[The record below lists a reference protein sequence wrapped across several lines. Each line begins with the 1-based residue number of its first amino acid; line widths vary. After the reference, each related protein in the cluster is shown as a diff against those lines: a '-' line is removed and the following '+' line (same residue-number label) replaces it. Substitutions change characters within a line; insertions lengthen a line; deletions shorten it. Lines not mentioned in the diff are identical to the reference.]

1 MYSIIPFLVYLS
13 ERNAVTWMT
22 HQYTLT
28 YDLSFLVLAFFVI
41 LTLKFTRRQKGFK
54 VSPMDFLI
62 LFIVLIVP
70 ILPDQRIQ
78 SYHLGMLVSK
88 IIVLFFSY
96 EVLVGELRGKLEGL
110 SLAALATFSV
120 MALRGLFM

>member
-1 MYSIIPFLVYLS
+1 
-13 ERNAVTWMT
+13 
-22 HQYTLT
+22 
-28 YDLSFLVLAFFVI
+28 
-41 LTLKFTRRQKGFK
+41 
-54 VSPMDFLI
+54 MDFLI

-78 SYHLGMLVSK
+78 SQHLGMLASK

-96 EVLVGELRGKLEGL
+96 EVLVGELRGKLGGL

-120 MALRGLFM
+120 IALRGLFM